1 MAFLLEPEGVVLHQV
16 TDGEFE
22 RTGVAPDNRTVEKEC
37 RRGTN
42 LPLKPGTWN
51 AMKLTLLGDR
61 LSLTLNSHLIYERD
75 VAGACQR
82 HFGFFQDTG
91 ETDVR
96 VRNVVYR
103 GRWPKAAPDINDQEL
118 AGEESLNQP

>member
-1 MAFLLEPEGVVLHQV
+1 
-16 TDGEFE
+16 
-22 RTGVAPDNRTVEKEC
+22 
-37 RRGTN
+37 
-42 LPLKPGTWN
+42 
-51 AMKLTLLGDR
+51 MKLTLLGDR